1 MNKFLLEH
9 DGRPKYS
16 LSLSTWKLVKVGSVV
31 VSGLVLGLDN
41 MFIENS
47 VTAGL
52 RTGLGL
58 VLGLRNQTCQN
69 DLTNI

>member
-1 MNKFLLEH
+1 MMMFSLNMM
-9 DGRPKYS
+9 DCPKYS

-47 VTAGL
+47 GTAGL